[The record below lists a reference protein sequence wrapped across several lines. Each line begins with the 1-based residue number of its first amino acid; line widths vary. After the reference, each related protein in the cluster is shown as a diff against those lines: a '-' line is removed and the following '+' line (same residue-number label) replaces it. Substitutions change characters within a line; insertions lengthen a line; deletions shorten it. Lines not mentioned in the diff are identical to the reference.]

1 MANKTVSKENTNKE
15 NVSRETLVK
24 GTTNNAGQEI
34 KNLAPSADVISC
46 TMTEEEHHARVER
59 IHNKMEQGLRLS
71 WDILVDITSAKERKE
86 QTLDGYSDSTEDFN
100 KWAMELFGMGETQV
114 KQASRLIGFYGSIDD
129 KGEYS
134 LDDKYKR
141 YTKEKLDIIQR
152 IPQLKTKA
160 QFDEVTESLGIMPS
174 TSEGVLKQIV
184 REAKGLPEKVEKTEE
199 EKKAEKEAK
208 QTAKDVKEIKESR
221 PYIELESKRNTLQ
234 EFITNMRVEAK
245 KVADSKDNKLAMA
258 FVLKFIE
265 GFNDMEKTYNEIG
278 KNNEIAI

>member
-1 MANKTVSKENTNKE
+1 MANKTLSKEN
-15 NVSRETLVK
+15 NVSRETSVK

-34 KNLAPSADVISC
+34 KNLAPSTDIISC

-100 KWAMELFGMGETQV
+100 KWAMELFGMGETQI

-184 REAKGLPEKVEKTEE
+184 REAKGLPEKAEKTEE
-199 EKKAEKEAK
+199 EKKLEKEAK
-208 QTAKDVKEIKESR
+208 QAAKDVKEIKESR

-234 EFITNMRVEAK
+234 EFITAMRVEAK
-245 KVADSKDNKLAMA
+245 TVADSNDNKLAMA
-258 FVLKFIE
+258 FVLKFID
-265 GFNDMEKTYNEIG
+265 GFNEMEKVYNEIG
-278 KNNEIAI
+278 KAQ

>member
-1 MANKTVSKENTNKE
+1 MANKTVSKENTNNE
-15 NVSRETLVK
+15 NVSRETSVK

-34 KNLAPSADVISC
+34 KNLAPSTEVISC

-100 KWAMELFGMGETQV
+100 KWAMELFGMGETQI

-184 REAKGLPEKVEKTEE
+184 REAKGLPEKEEKTAEQ
-199 EKKAEKEAK
+199 KQAEKEAK
-208 QTAKDVKEIKESR
+208 QTAKDVKEIKDSK
-221 PYIELESKRNTLQ
+221 PYKEIEAKRDTLQ
-234 EFITNMRVEAK
+234 DFITNMRVEAK

-278 KNNEIAI
+278 KAQ

>member
-1 MANKTVSKENTNKE
+1 
-15 NVSRETLVK
+15 
-24 GTTNNAGQEI
+24 
-34 KNLAPSADVISC
+34 
-46 TMTEEEHHARVER
+46 MTEEEHHARVER
-59 IHNKMEQGLRLS
+59 IHSKMEQGLRLS

-100 KWAMELFGMGETQV
+100 KWAMELFGMGETQI

-152 IPQLKTKA
+152 IPQLRTKA

-184 REAKGLPEKVEKTEE
+184 REAKGLPEKEEKTTEQ
-199 EKKAEKEAK
+199 KQAEKEAK
-208 QTAKDVKEIKESR
+208 QTVKDVKEIKDSK
-221 PYIELESKRNTLQ
+221 PYKEIEAKRDTLQ
-234 EFITNMRVEAK
+234 DFITNMRVEAK

-258 FVLKFIE
+258 LVVKFIE
-265 GFNDMEKTYNEIG
+265 GFNDMEKAYNEIG
-278 KNNEIAI
+278 KAQ